1 MNARELRA
9 ALDFMNR
16 YAMKP
21 QPRVH
26 IRPETLE
33 RCHRMV
39 GTEAYMRWYLRAA
52 YGGLHT

>member
-1 MNARELRA
+1 VNAQELRA
-9 ALDFMNR
+9 AMDFMNR

-21 QPRVH
+21 QPRVR

-39 GTEAYMRWYLRAA
+39 GTTAYMRWYLRAA
-52 YGGLHT
+52 SGDLHT

>member
-1 MNARELRA
+1 MNAKELA
-9 ALDFMNR
+9 ALRDFIDR

-21 QPRVH
+21 RPRVR